1 MIVSWFDASEAK
13 KFGKSL
19 AQFFLERIPPIS
31 QANEKA
37 LAAKADKVLF
47 KMDGQIA
54 RFKQANKL
62 NIYKKAQLGN
72 AFKWTL
78 RDAGVS
84 ADYANKLTSWL
95 LLQVK

>member
-13 KFGKSL
+13 EFGKSL

-31 QANEKA
+31 QAGEKA
-37 LAAKADKVLF
+37 FALKADKVLF

-54 RFKQANKL
+54 RFKQTNKL
-62 NIYKKAQLGN
+62 NVYKKAQLGN